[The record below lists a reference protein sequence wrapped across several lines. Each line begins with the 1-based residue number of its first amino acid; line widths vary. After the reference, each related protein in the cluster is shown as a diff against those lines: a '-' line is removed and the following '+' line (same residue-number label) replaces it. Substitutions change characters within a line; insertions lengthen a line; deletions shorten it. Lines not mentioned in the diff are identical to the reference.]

1 MLKIP
6 SQLENDPAFA
16 PMLRLA
22 ESIYL
27 TPRELAKHWRLT
39 IGHLSWLRRRG
50 KGPAYIKIAG
60 RVIYSHADIL
70 AHEIAN
76 RRGQVTPDS
85 LALALASVPSLSPAT
100 RDMITAHAIAVL
112 FPPTTAEPRKA
123 RKTKRRVA

>member
-1 MLKIP
+1 MLTIP
-6 SQLENDPAFA
+6 HALEVDPAFA

-22 ESIYL
+22 ENIYL

-70 AHEIAN
+70 AYEIAN
-76 RRGQVTPDS
+76 RRGPVTPDS
-85 LALALASVPSLSPAT
+85 LALALGTVPALSPAT
-100 RDMITAHAIAVL
+100 RDLIAAHVSGVL
-112 FPPTTAEPRKA
+112 FRRERKGE
-123 RKTKRRVA
+123 